1 MELVLKHGLKYGD
14 ELQTAVTLK
23 ELTTGDLLEAQLS
36 AEKLVFD
43 GNGNPSLVNSPA
55 LFGYELLRRQIGKIG
70 APRVIAGGRHVGQVV
85 GHHVQVGLLR
95 DHAGGGDGKGL
106 HVRSS
111 DLHSGDFE
119 IGGDDL
125 VADGDGGLQRLLGT
139 HDGIDH
145 LAGRRLALDGF
156 K

>member
-70 APRVIAGGRHVGQVV
+70 VLNGPISLAQLK
-85 GHHVQVGLLR
+85 Q
-95 DHAGGGDGKGL
+95 L
-106 HVRSS
+106 HLE
-111 DLHSGDFE
+111 D
-119 IGGDDL
+119 
-125 VADGDGGLQRLLGT
+125 
-139 HDGIDH
+139 IDH
-145 LAGRRLALDGF
+145 INIYLETMESAKAQRVLERGRLDATGGEA
-156 K
+156 